1 MTKKAHAM
9 KRGIALLL
17 GCLVGIPAVTEAAQE
32 RKSPLADA
40 PAIRKRFELRDK
52 RFELGVGLAAT
63 IGQDFYNALLLNV
76 RLGFHITDWL
86 GVSVSAGVVNMTPNW
101 RSAFNDKLNSALGGS
116 CRLPANAPTAN
127 DLNDPNSTNGCTGRN
142 GKPAVSTEKTPSPQN
157 AAAAENRIGMV
168 ILPQIDV
175 VPFTGKFSLFGK
187 LFMNYDVYVS
197 AGPGIVNLVKKGTVD
212 NSYCVPDPKDPSKN
226 VCPPDY
232 AKPYTGMKLAYNV
245 GVGMHAFANNFF
257 AINIEVHDLIFQ
269 NNASGRNVVT
279 PQGSDVT
286 DSDLQWTNNW
296 LVGLNFMFFLPA
308 HVKVSH

>member
-1 MTKKAHAM
+1 MTKKAQAM
-9 KRGIALLL
+9 KRGIALLV
-17 GCLVGIPAVTEAAQE
+17 GCLVGIPAVTQAAQE

-40 PAIRKRFELRDK
+40 PAIRKRLELRDK
-52 RFELGVGLAAT
+52 RFEIGVGLAAT

-101 RSAFNDKLNSALGGS
+101 RSAFNDKLNGALGGS
-116 CRLPANAPTAN
+116 CRVPANAPTGDAN
-127 DLNDPNSTNGCTGRN
+127 KDATNGCTGAG
-142 GKPAVSTEKTPSPQN
+142 GKPTVATEKTPTPAN

-212 NSYCVPDPKDPSKN
+212 NSYCDAVVDGKST
-226 VCPPDY
+226 CPHDY
-232 AKPYTGMKLAYNV
+232 GKPYTGMKLAYNV

-279 PQGSDVT
+279 PLGSPVT

>member
-101 RSAFNDKLNSALGGS
+101 RSAFNDKLNGALGGS
-116 CRLPANAPTAN
+116 CRLPANAPTGDAN
-127 DLNDPNSTNGCTGRN
+127 KDATNGCTGGAG
-142 GKPAVSTEKTPSPQN
+142 GKPTVANEKTPTPAN

-212 NSYCVPDPKDPSKN
+212 NLYCKPDGQPQ
-226 VCPPDY
+226 VCPEDK

-279 PQGSDVT
+279 PQGSAVT

>member
-9 KRGIALLL
+9 KRGIALLV
-17 GCLVGIPAVTEAAQE
+17 GCLVGIPAVSEAAQE

-40 PAIRKRFELRDK
+40 PAIRKRLELRDK

-86 GVSVSAGVVNMTPNW
+86 GISVSAGVVNMTPKW

-116 CRLPANAPTAN
+116 CRLPANVPTAS
-127 DLNDPNSTNGCTGRN
+127 DMADPINSTNGCTGAG
-142 GKPAVSTEKTPSPQN
+142 GKPTVATDKTPTPSN

-197 AGPGIVNLVKKGTVD
+197 AGPSIVNLVKKGTVD
-212 NSYCVPDPKDPSKN
+212 NSYCDQN
-226 VCPPDY
+226 GCLHDY
-232 AKPYTGMKLAYNV
+232 AKPYTGLKFGYSV
-245 GVGMHAFANNFF
+245 GVGMHAFATNFF
-257 AINIEVHDLIFQ
+257 AINVEVHDLIFQ
-269 NNASGRNVVT
+269 NNAAGRNVVT
-279 PQGSDVT
+279 PLGTPVT
-286 DSDLQWTNNW
+286 SADLQWTNNW
-296 LVGLNFMFFLPA
+296 LVGLNFMFFLPPS
-308 HVKVSH
+308 VKVSH

>member
-116 CRLPANAPTAN
+116 CRLLPT
-127 DLNDPNSTNGCTGRN
+127 PPPPTTSM
-142 GKPAVSTEKTPSPQN
+142 TPTPPTDALAGTASPPS
-157 AAAAENRIGMV
+157 RLKR
-168 ILPQIDV
+168 LPRPRTRQR
-175 VPFTGKFSLFGK
+175 PRT
-187 LFMNYDVYVS
+187 
-197 AGPGIVNLVKKGTVD
+197 
-212 NSYCVPDPKDPSKN
+212 
-226 VCPPDY
+226 
-232 AKPYTGMKLAYNV
+232 
-245 GVGMHAFANNFF
+245 
-257 AINIEVHDLIFQ
+257 
-269 NNASGRNVVT
+269 ASV
-279 PQGSDVT
+279 
-286 DSDLQWTNNW
+286 W
-296 LVGLNFMFFLPA
+296 
-308 HVKVSH
+308 

>member
-1 MTKKAHAM
+1 M
-9 KRGIALLL
+9 KRGIALLV

-52 RFELGVGLAAT
+52 RFELGVGLTAT

-86 GVSVSAGVVNMTPNW
+86 GVSVSGGVVNMTPNW
-101 RSAFNDKLNSALGGS
+101 RSSFNDKLNGALGTS
-116 CRLPANAPTAN
+116 CRLKDNAGTLGCDGLQGRPSVDTEKAPT
-127 DLNDPNSTNGCTGRN
+127 P
-142 GKPAVSTEKTPSPQN
+142 KN

-168 ILPQIDV
+168 ILPQIDI

-197 AGPGIVNLVKKGTVD
+197 GGPGIVNLVKKGTVD
-212 NSYCVPDPKDPSKN
+212 NSYCDTLRTDGKQTCLDDN
-226 VCPPDY
+226 G
-232 AKPYTGMKLAYNV
+232 KPYTGMKLAYNV
-245 GVGMHAFANNFF
+245 GVGMHAFATNFF
-257 AINIEVHDLIFQ
+257 AINVEVHDLIFQ

-279 PQGSDVT
+279 RAGNPVT
-286 DSDLQWTNNW
+286 DADLQWTNNW

-308 HVKVSH
+308 QVKVSH

>member
-101 RSAFNDKLNSALGGS
+101 RSAFNDKLNSALVGS
-116 CRLPANAPTAN
+116 CRVPTNATIPGCNGLNGNPSVANEKAPT
-127 DLNDPNSTNGCTGRN
+127 
-142 GKPAVSTEKTPSPQN
+142 PAN

-212 NSYCVPDPKDPSKN
+212 NSYCIPDPKDPSKN
-226 VCPPDY
+226 VCPPDN

-279 PQGSDVT
+279 PQGSAVT